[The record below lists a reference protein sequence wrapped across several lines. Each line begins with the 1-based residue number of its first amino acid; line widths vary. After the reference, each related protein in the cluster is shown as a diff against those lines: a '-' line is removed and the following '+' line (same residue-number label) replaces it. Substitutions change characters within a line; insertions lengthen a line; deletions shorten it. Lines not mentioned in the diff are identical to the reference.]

1 MQPDDFERALEAIK
15 SLYDDYVA
23 YVGTR
28 VLGCPAILE
37 RLFIAFLAGGNV
49 LLEGAP
55 GLGKTTLARTWA
67 DFFGFGFSRVQFTP
81 DLMPLDIIGSNLLE
95 DGPTGKSFRFYKGP
109 LFANVVLG
117 DEINRATP
125 KTQSAF
131 MEAMEERHVTVL
143 GQMYQL
149 PDPFFVIATQNP
161 IELEGTYPLPEAQT
175 DRFFMKLLFSMPDF
189 HALLGIMDLGT
200 TAAMGQV
207 AGAERSAA
215 ALASWL
221 QLAPHIAAVDG
232 TRSYIA
238 RIIEHTHPDR
248 SPVDLVKRY
257 VTYGASPRSAIALYA
272 AARARAAMAGRPN
285 IAFDDIDDL
294 LFDIAAHRII
304 LNFEAEADGITITDI
319 LAAVRAEAAR
329 EFSRGRSGG
338 TSGTVSGMSAD
349 AAPGAT
355 RGGS

>member
-1 MQPDDFERALEAIK
+1 MQPDDFEAALESVKA
-15 SLYDDYVA
+15 LYDDYVA

-28 VLGCPAILE
+28 VLGCPGLLE

-67 DFFGFGFSRVQFTP
+67 DFFGFGFNRVQFTP

-95 DGPTGKSFRFYKGP
+95 DGPTGKSFRFYRGP

-143 GQMYQL
+143 GQLYQL

-161 IELEGTYPLPEAQT
+161 IELEGTYPLPEAQI
-175 DRFFMKLLFSMPDF
+175 DRFFMKLSFSMPDF

-200 TAAMGQV
+200 GPAMGQP
-207 AGAERSAA
+207 AGAERSMA
-215 ALASWL
+215 ALASWRE
-221 QLAPHIAAVDG
+221 LAPHVAAADG

-238 RIIEHTHPDR
+238 RIVEHTHPDR

-257 VTYGASPRSAIALYA
+257 VTYGASPRSALSLYA
-272 AARARAAMAGRPN
+272 AAKARAAMAGRPN

-294 LFDIAAHRII
+294 LFDVAAHRII
-304 LNFEAEADGITITDI
+304 LNFEAEADGVTIADI
-319 LAAVRAEAAR
+319 LAAVRAEASR
-329 EFSRGRSGG
+329 EFSRSRSG
-338 TSGTVSGMSAD
+338 TDRNRS
-349 AAPGAT
+349 
-355 RGGS
+355 